1 VGIEVNDGLRK
12 TPADLL
18 AYLGLTVGQPVTA
31 ADRQAWLGKLRL
43 SGRFIKQACRFEPG
57 GDGCVARFQLV
68 EYKRAAPL
76 DREASPEQ
84 QALLRARAWL
94 LGEWHAGREI
104 RVRATNQRANKANG
118 PWRESLELITG
129 REIGSVV
136 KLASSDW
143 SCALACV
150 QGMAGLFTD
159 TARFEGS
166 FVADWAPGAT
176 LKLFVDPRDQKQRLE
191 VGWGMR
197 SGGSARCAFQIE
209 PVTCNAEG
217 WTSRRVG
224 DDLVIETTD
233 ADGHQELWLDPASG
247 RPRKLVYVAE
257 SNRAEILCDSG
268 AGLVAAAVA
277 DLRERAGKN
286 LADSHRPV
294 SSAVRFA
301 LANRGLLTDAV
312 PLVTAKTTGTTM
324 DDDAVAQYIESLQAS
339 VDGDG
344 LAAVDATVAKGIRQL
359 RDAVATDTPEGL
371 AIPVST
377 AEEMAGLRAMMASRS
392 AGMTAAIDGV
402 PVARDADAI
411 PLPAPI
417 AGRSREP
424 WMGRALGRK
433 CAAAVAPV
441 LRMLELKMGRD
452 AAAVAAARAAVLM
465 ACTAD
470 HAAAARELAR
480 VPAASLWTPDLES
493 LCAALGPQG
502 RALDRRAREAL
513 AYLHGVAGDIAWS
526 VATYRRLLAETE
538 EQHAW
543 THPETAKYLHNLV
556 WLLNQSGEAKEAYAL
571 ARRPRATIAWETG
584 LHPPVPARLK
594 QPAAVAKKD
603 DAKAKQPGADKPGAK
618 QHESSPAADFERWN
632 GLELGIMP
640 GARR

>member
-1 VGIEVNDGLRK
+1 
-12 TPADLL
+12 
-18 AYLGLTVGQPVTA
+18 
-31 ADRQAWLGKLRL
+31 
-43 SGRFIKQACRFEPG
+43 
-57 GDGCVARFQLV
+57 
-68 EYKRAAPL
+68 
-76 DREASPEQ
+76 
-84 QALLRARAWL
+84 
-94 LGEWHAGREI
+94 
-104 RVRATNQRANKANG
+104 
-118 PWRESLELITG
+118 
-129 REIGSVV
+129 
-136 KLASSDW
+136 
-143 SCALACV
+143 
-150 QGMAGLFTD
+150 
-159 TARFEGS
+159 
-166 FVADWAPGAT
+166 
-176 LKLFVDPRDQKQRLE
+176 
-191 VGWGMR
+191 MR

-402 PVARDADAI
+402 PFARAADAI